1 MSFPDKL
8 DGAKCAISKSVR
20 IISPDG
26 HLINETEVS
35 IVGDTLEECYR
46 KYLLVK
52 NDE

>member
-1 MSFPDKL
+1 MKL
-8 DGAKCAISKSVR
+8 EGDKCAISKSVR

-35 IVGDTLEECYR
+35 IIGDTLEECYR

-52 NDE
+52 KND